1 VENETELIQRSRK
14 GSAEAFTR
22 LVLLHQAR
30 VRAYLGQY
38 FRNSDLVDD
47 QAQETFLS
55 AYRTLD
61 TYQDDRPFASWLF
74 GIAKHRALDSLRAEA
89 RRRARENSRW
99 ESALATWRLEEAES
113 GPTAER
119 EPEVAALEQCIGK
132 LPEPSAR
139 LVEEHYF
146 ENRSAADLAR
156 LRGKSEG
163 SIRMMLL
170 RIRQLLRDCIGKRL
184 VVGGA

>member
-1 VENETELIQRSRK
+1 MENEAELIRRSRQ
-14 GSAEAFTR
+14 GSAEAFTQ

-38 FRNSDLVDD
+38 CRSSDLVDD

-61 TYQDDRPFASWLF
+61 TYQDERPFASWLF

-99 ESALATWRLEEAES
+99 DSALAAWRLEDAES
-113 GPTAER
+113 GPSAER
-119 EPEVAALEQCIGK
+119 EPEVAALEQCMGK
-132 LPEPSAR
+132 LPEHSAR
-139 LVEEHYF
+139 IVAEHYF
-146 ENRSAADLAR
+146 ENRSAAEIAR
-156 LRGKSEG
+156 GRGKSEG
-163 SIRMMLL
+163 AVRMLL
-170 RIRQLLRDCIGKRL
+170 LRVRQLLRDCIGKRL
-184 VVGGA
+184 VVGGV